1 LGSGKKGEFL
11 YIQLFTV
18 ENESDRISTYP
29 ITDKYRDQRIDTF
42 LASRVKELT
51 RSRVQELIKKGFVKV
66 NDHSPKTSYRLK
78 TGDYVS
84 LFIPAAT
91 PYQLEPEQVEFSL
104 IHEDSSIII
113 LNKPSGLVIH
123 PAPGHRKGTLVH
135 GLLQQGRD
143 LSGIGGVL
151 RPGIVHRL
159 DKDTSGL
166 MVVAKNDQVHISLSR
181 QFKSGTV
188 RKRYLALV
196 HGIPRGESGEINL
209 PIARHPKRRKEMAVL
224 LSRGKTSLTLWQKME
239 ELGNRFSL
247 LSVSPKTG
255 RTHQIRVH
263 FSHLGHPIVGDPIYG
278 YKKNWWKKNFPL
290 ATDIVPQIKRQM
302 LHAEGLGF
310 IHPDSKQYC
319 EFHAPMPDDMD
330 HIINKIKSYY
340 K

>member
-1 LGSGKKGEFL
+1 
-11 YIQLFTV
+11 V

-29 ITDKYRDQRIDTF
+29 ITDKHRDQRIDTF
-42 LASRVKELT
+42 LASRRKELT

-78 TGDYVS
+78 TGDHVS

-123 PAPGHRKGTLVH
+123 PAPGHPKGTLVH

-143 LSGIGGVL
+143 LSEMGGVL

-166 MVVAKNDQVHISLSR
+166 MVVAKNDQVHLSLSR

-196 HGIPRGESGEINL
+196 HGVPRGESGEINL

-224 LSRGKTSLTLWQKME
+224 LSRGKASLTLWQKKE
-239 ELGNRFSL
+239 ELGNNFCL
-247 LSVSPKTG
+247 LSVTPKTG

-278 YKKNWWKKNFPL
+278 YKKSWWKKNFPL

-302 LHAEGLGF
+302 LHAERLGF
-310 IHPDSKQYC
+310 IHPESKQYC
-319 EFHAPMPDDMD
+319 EFHAPIPEDMI
-330 HIINKIKSYY
+330 HIIDKIKSYY
-340 K
+340 TEH